1 MAHHTRGNK
10 SPAKPSERALKAA
23 PKPPVWLAAEGKAE
37 WRRVVPELIERGT
50 VTEADLSSVEL
61 YCAAVGDALVA
72 RKTITKE
79 GSTVENRLGEIKRHP
94 AYSTLRE
101 MQGEARRWAA
111 ELGLTPASRSRVA
124 QEAPDDDA
132 STDLGLG

>member
-37 WRRVVPELIERGT
+37 WRRVIPELIERGT
-50 VTEADLSSVEL
+50 VTGADLSAVEL

-72 RKTITKE
+72 RKTISGE
-79 GSTVENRLGEIKRHP
+79 GATVTNRLGETKRHP

-124 QEAPDDDA
+124 TEATDDDA
-132 STDLGLG
+132 STDLGL